1 MLDFYKK
8 NDYSIIRKINKGGHI
23 MTKAKT
29 FKFSTLLVIALI
41 AILVVGCKKRVTG
54 IDASYSA
61 DVGIVEPDE
70 VIKPDVDMDI
80 NDFAGNSYESGSH
93 FIIKDGKPFGYYFY
107 YTAKVEDGNIV
118 IEQYNAGTGEKVH
131 NPSLWPKKYSAV
143 AADGQ
148 FTLTPQS
155 KDNNI
160 ILNGKNNLV
169 SGGTASF
176 DETGLTIVFKEGGS
190 TQTVR
195 FEKQ

>member
-80 NDFAGNSYESGSH
+80 NDFAGNSYKSGSH
-93 FIIKDGKPFGYYFY
+93 HLQTGPHYY

-118 IEQYNAGTGEKVH
+118 IEQYNAGTGKEVY

-160 ILNGKNNLV
+160 ILNGKKNLV

>member
-1 MLDFYKK
+1 
-8 NDYSIIRKINKGGHI
+8 

-70 VIKPDVDMDI
+70 VIKPDADMDI
-80 NDFAGNSYESGSH
+80 NDFAGNSYKSGNH
-93 FIIKDGKPFGYYFY
+93 HLQTGPHYY

>member
-1 MLDFYKK
+1 
-8 NDYSIIRKINKGGHI
+8 

-80 NDFAGNSYESGSH
+80 NDFAGNSYKSAENHHLQIGPH
-93 FIIKDGKPFGYYFY
+93 YY
-107 YTAKVEDGNIV
+107 YTAKVENGNIV
-118 IEQYNAGTGEKVH
+118 IEQYNAGTGKEVY

-148 FTLTPQS
+148 FALTPQS

-176 DETGLTIVFKEGGS
+176 DETGLTIEFKEGGS

-195 FEKQ
+195 FNKQ